1 MGNRQVD
8 AVAGGRNLVLDKRI
22 TRGDHL
28 LHGPDRRAVAVAG
41 AADSQA
47 APSKRWSRTPLAQC
61 PRGSQRNSL
70 GSEDRRTLERSAREI
85 PAIPDLPSTF
95 PAVGAGWHGGEDPA
109 RSSRR
114 LGNTRGNRPI
124 GDLHRRHVRTGQKRG
139 LCVGKT
145 KKGKGTKI
153 MAVADRSGLPIAVC
167 IESASWSE
175 VRLVE
180 DTLEGGF
187 LQDFPERL
195 IGDKAYDSDS
205 LDEHLLTKFGIEMVS
220 PNRRNRGKTQDLR
233 PLRRYRRRW
242 KIERL
247 FAWLYNFR
255 RVAVRYEYHAENF
268 LAMVQLA
275 FAVILLRHL

>member
-1 MGNRQVD
+1 MTV
-8 AVAGGRNLVLDKRI
+8 
-22 TRGDHL
+22 DHL
-28 LHGPDRRAVAVAG
+28 LYGPNRRAVAVVG
-41 AADSQA
+41 ALDPEAT
-47 APSKRWSRTPLAQC
+47 PPKRWSRPTVARH
-61 PRGSQRNSL
+61 PRGSRWGSL
-70 GSEDRRTLERSAREI
+70 GLAYRSPLEGSARQV
-85 PAIPDLPSTF
+85 PVVPDLPPPV
-95 PAVGAGWHGGEDPA
+95 PAVGRGWHGGEDPA
-109 RSSRR
+109 GLGRR
-114 LGNTRGNRPI
+114 LGKTRRDRPVR
-124 GDLHRRHVRTGQKRG
+124 DLHRRHLRSGQKRG

-187 LQDFPERL
+187 LQSPPERL

-205 LDEHLLTKFGIEMVS
+205 LDEQLLAKFGTEMIA
-220 PNRRNRGKTQDLR
+220 PNRRNRGQTQDRR

-255 RVAVRYEYHAENF
+255 RVAIRYEYHPENF

-275 FAVILLRHL
+275 FVMILLRHL

>member
-1 MGNRQVD
+1 M
-8 AVAGGRNLVLDKRI
+8 
-22 TRGDHL
+22 
-28 LHGPDRRAVAVAG
+28 
-41 AADSQA
+41 
-47 APSKRWSRTPLAQC
+47 
-61 PRGSQRNSL
+61 
-70 GSEDRRTLERSAREI
+70 
-85 PAIPDLPSTF
+85 AI
-95 PAVGAGWHGGEDPA
+95 
-109 RSSRR
+109 
-114 LGNTRGNRPI
+114 
-124 GDLHRRHVRTGQKRG
+124 
-139 LCVGKT
+139 
-145 KKGKGTKI
+145 
-153 MAVADRSGLPIAVC
+153 ADRSGLPVAVC

-187 LQDFPERL
+187 TQGSPERL

-205 LDEHLLTKFGIEMVS
+205 LDKDLQAKFGIEMIA

-242 KIERL
+242 KVERL

-275 FAVILLRHL
+275 FAIILLRHL

>member
-1 MGNRQVD
+1 
-8 AVAGGRNLVLDKRI
+8 
-22 TRGDHL
+22 
-28 LHGPDRRAVAVAG
+28 
-41 AADSQA
+41 
-47 APSKRWSRTPLAQC
+47 
-61 PRGSQRNSL
+61 
-70 GSEDRRTLERSAREI
+70 
-85 PAIPDLPSTF
+85 
-95 PAVGAGWHGGEDPA
+95 
-109 RSSRR
+109 
-114 LGNTRGNRPI
+114 
-124 GDLHRRHVRTGQKRG
+124 
-139 LCVGKT
+139 
-145 KKGKGTKI
+145 
-153 MAVADRSGLPIAVC
+153 MAVADRSGLPVAVC

-187 LQDFPERL
+187 TQGSPERL
-195 IGDKAYDSDS
+195 IGDKAYDSDA
-205 LDEHLLTKFGIEMVS
+205 LDKNLLAKFGIKMIA

-275 FAVILLRHL
+275 FAMILLRHL